1 MSKIPTSSKNWTEQ
15 KPLLKSKF
23 PVLTDSDLQFK
34 EGKKDEMMTSI
45 QKKIGKTKEELQ
57 SIIAAL

>member
-1 MSKIPTSSKNWTEQ
+1 MSKTPASSKNWTEQ

-23 PVLTDSDLQFK
+23 PILTDDDLHFK
-34 EGKKDEMMTSI
+34 EGKKDEMMTCI
-45 QKKIGKTKEELQ
+45 QKKIGKSKEELQ